1 MSDRDDFLARWS
13 AAHGGITP
21 RGLVLGWLT
30 LVHRV
35 ARPLAR
41 RRVAPSRLTALSAAC
56 GVAVPLVTLGGRWG
70 ALAGAVLAVV
80 CALLDGLDG
89 AVAVLT
95 DTATPWGR
103 VLDPLV
109 DRVGDVAFLV
119 ALVLAGAPGPLAVA
133 VGTLTLLQESVRAS
147 ARLPDVGVVSV
158 WERPSRVIVTAT
170 GLLGA
175 AVSPALPAPV
185 IALAIGAVLAVVGF
199 AQVVVVVRRRLRAT
213 GGTPGPGAP

>member
-1 MSDRDDFLARWS
+1 VSDVSDPSDLDDFLARWS
-13 AAHGGITP
+13 AAHGAITP
-21 RGLVLGWLT
+21 RGLVLGWLRV
-30 LVHRV
+30 VHAV

-41 RRVAPSRLTALSAAC
+41 RRVPPSRLTAASAAC
-56 GVAVPLVTLGGRWG
+56 GVAVPLVTGLGGRWG
-70 ALAGAVLAVV
+70 ALAGALLAVA

-119 ALVLAGAPGPLAVA
+119 ALVLAGAPAVVAVA

-147 ARLPDVGVVSV
+147 ARLPEVGVLSV
-158 WERPSRVIVTAT
+158 WERPSRVIVTAM

-175 AVSPALPAPV
+175 AVSPGLPAAAV
-185 IALAIGAVLAVVGF
+185 ALLIGAVLAVVGF
-199 AQVVVVVRRRLRAT
+199 VQVVVVVRVRLRRM
-213 GGTPGPGAP
+213 

>member
-1 MSDRDDFLARWS
+1 VSDRAEFLARWS

-21 RGLVLGWLT
+21 RGLVLGWLRV
-30 LVHRV
+30 VHRL

-41 RRVAPSRLTALSAAC
+41 RGVAPSMLTACSAAC
-56 GVAVPLVTLGGRWG
+56 GVAVPLV
-70 ALAGAVLAVV
+70 ALAGRGGALGAAVLVV
-80 CALLDGLDG
+80 ACALLDGLDG
-89 AVAVLT
+89 AVAVLA
-95 DTATPWGR
+95 DRATAWGR

-158 WERPSRVIVTAT
+158 WERPSRVIVAAA

-175 AVSPALPAPV
+175 AVSPGLPAPA
-185 IALAIGAVLAVVGF
+185 IALGIGAVLAVVGF
-199 AQVVVVVRRRLRAT
+199 AQVVVVVRRRLRLSA
-213 GGTPGPGAP
+213 PGSDAP